1 MVISGKK
8 KQLQLFSAADLRHPM
23 MGVIGIL
30 MGKYVFTLARLLGMS
45 VNLQFLGCL
54 KHFETTNATV

>member
-1 MVISGKK
+1 
-8 KQLQLFSAADLRHPM
+8 M